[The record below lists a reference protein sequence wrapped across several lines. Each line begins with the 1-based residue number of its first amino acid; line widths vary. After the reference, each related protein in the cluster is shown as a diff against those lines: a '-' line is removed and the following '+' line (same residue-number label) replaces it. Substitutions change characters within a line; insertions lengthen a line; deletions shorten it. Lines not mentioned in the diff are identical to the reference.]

1 MTPINENK
9 NINKNGAYQ
18 NRYLIVITADGHD
31 DYLRKRTQASQK
43 SLLFEL
49 ELLDIALPSGMDLF
63 YQKEKG
69 KSENSKY

>member
-31 DYLRKRTQASQK
+31 DYLRKRT
-43 SLLFEL
+43 
-49 ELLDIALPSGMDLF
+49 
-63 YQKEKG
+63 
-69 KSENSKY
+69 